1 MLSARHKTYSQ
12 LARNGMYTRPEGIE
26 MLSARHNYCQLVDIE
41 MLSERHK
48 TYSQLAPNYMST
60 RPEVIGMHSA
70 RHNHSQLIGIYMLLA
85 RLSQVVGVLM

>member
-1 MLSARHKTYSQ
+1 MFSARHD
-12 LARNGMYTRPEGIE
+12 NNI
-26 MLSARHNYCQLVDIE
+26 YCQLVGIE

-48 TYSQLAPNYMST
+48 TYSQLARNGMST